1 MNRRIVLTALAAV
14 SLLLPGAAFAQAAPE
29 VESPE
34 KIAAVKA
41 QGDAIIAE
49 AKAADLFVNTTD
61 SATGIEIL
69 HPASGM
75 TCRFVPNV
83 ENRIIVIT
91 QVLPRG
97 EDVACDAPMGRTA
110 LTFYASRIP
119 GATLDSEL
127 RGAVQAIKG
136 RWGGAKPWKPSGRT
150 QALIGKSEKAMAAQK
165 DTRTAWFLVKDREGP
180 MITRVSVVV
189 VDGWVIKM
197 RATAPEYDGPIVEM
211 LLDLNWLAVVAG
223 AREAKA
229 ALPTAATP

>member
-1 MNRRIVLTALAAV
+1 MNHRIMLAALAAV
-14 SLLLPGAAFAQAAPE
+14 SLLLPCAALAQAAPE
-29 VESPE
+29 AESPE
-34 KIAAVKA
+34 RIAAVKA

-49 AKAADLFVNTTD
+49 AKAADLFVNKT
-61 SATGIEIL
+61 SGAKAIEIL

-75 TCRFVPNV
+75 TCRFVPDV

-97 EDVACDAPMGRTA
+97 EDVACAAPMGRTS

-127 RGAVQAIKG
+127 RGAVQALKA
-136 RWGGAKPWKPSGRT
+136 RWGGAKTWKPSGRT
-150 QALIGKSEKAMAAQK
+150 QELIGKSEKAMAAQK
-165 DTRTAWFLVKDREGP
+165 DTKTAWFLVKDPQGP
-180 MITRVSVVV
+180 MITRVSVVI

-211 LLDLNWLAVVAG
+211 LLDLNWLAVVSA

-229 ALPTAATP
+229 PPPTAATP